1 MPLPRAAP
9 MFTLLAAVLSGSSAS
24 GQTVVDRIVG
34 PWNGSPARVRFSS
47 LTGAQLAALGNAAGV
62 AVGFEGLSPQPFA
75 EPIDATG
82 HRLGAVLDALVKA
95 DPRYEW
101 REDDGVIVVRPVGA
115 WLDNASL
122 LDTPVARMSLKG
134 IMAGDALG
142 LLSQMFGVEPLFRGT
157 DSRRFSVDVRDGAPL
172 LEALNAIVR
181 EHGSLAWS
189 FEPLPFTRP
198 GSAVSMQLTIGGVGF
213 GIPAGARLRPVMPPA
228 HLARSEL
235 SMLERPFVNGLHGL
249 PLISSVHPQSMLAF
263 AEAAGVPIGFE
274 SLPASEPVRSSVT
287 GIHVHGTVG
296 RALDDIVVFDP
307 RYEWR
312 DVDGVIVIRPA
323 TAWLDPRDPLFRIV
337 PAIRL
342 DNVTV
347 SKALAALR
355 EALGGSGT
363 PTAVADTRTF
373 SIDVPPGRTVLDV
386 LTAISRAHGELSWAW
401 EEPSIDDV
409 SHSPADYRYTLWVT
423 IPAGGVRSGHGFP

>member
-1 MPLPRAAP
+1 
-9 MFTLLAAVLSGSSAS
+9 
-24 GQTVVDRIVG
+24 
-34 PWNGSPARVRFSS
+34 
-47 LTGAQLAALGNAAGV
+47 
-62 AVGFEGLSPQPFA
+62 
-75 EPIDATG
+75 
-82 HRLGAVLDALVKA
+82 
-95 DPRYEW
+95 
-101 REDDGVIVVRPVGA
+101 
-115 WLDNASL
+115 
-122 LDTPVARMSLKG
+122 
-134 IMAGDALG
+134 
-142 LLSQMFGVEPLFRGT
+142 
-157 DSRRFSVDVRDGAPL
+157 
-172 LEALNAIVR
+172 
-181 EHGSLAWS
+181 
-189 FEPLPFTRP
+189 
-198 GSAVSMQLTIGGVGF
+198 
-213 GIPAGARLRPVMPPA
+213 
-228 HLARSEL
+228 
-235 SMLERPFVNGLHGL
+235 MLERPFENGRQGL
-249 PLISSVHPQSMLAF
+249 PLMSSVHATSVLTF
-263 AEAAGVPIGFE
+263 AEAVGVPIGFE
-274 SLPASEPVRSSVT
+274 SLPPSEPVRSSVA
-287 GIHVHGTVG
+287 GIGLRGTVG
-296 RALDDIVVFDP
+296 RALDDIVAFDS

-323 TAWLDPRDPLFRIV
+323 TAWLDPRDPLFRTV